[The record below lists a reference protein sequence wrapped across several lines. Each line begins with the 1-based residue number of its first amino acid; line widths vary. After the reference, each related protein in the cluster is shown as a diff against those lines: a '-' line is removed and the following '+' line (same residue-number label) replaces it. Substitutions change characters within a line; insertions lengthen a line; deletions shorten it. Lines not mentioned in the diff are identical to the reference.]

1 MKKFIFSGILL
12 FVISSAYPQ
21 VTKTDVLN
29 DLEKNQPGQAVDQKT
44 VTTATLKTSTRL
56 FKDKDD
62 LTSVIMVIPQD
73 SVVYVLGSDST
84 FLNVDFEG
92 NKGYI
97 YSRHAEINTPVR
109 VTKPG
114 SVQPAA
120 VQESVNGQELRP
132 VQKQTISRFQYLENK
147 YGQSMAS
154 RLYEG
159 KIWKGM
165 NAEMVKDSWGSPK
178 KINRVISGNVV
189 KEEWFFG
196 GTWLHFQNS
205 TLTAWGPIKD

>member
-1 MKKFIFSGILL
+1 MKKFIISGFLL
-12 FVISSAYPQ
+12 FVISSVYPQ
-21 VTKTDVLN
+21 VAKTDVLQ
-29 DLEKNQPGQAVDQKT
+29 DLEKNKSNQAVEQKT
-44 VTTATLKTSTRL
+44 VTTGTLKSATRL

-97 YSRHAEINTPVR
+97 YAKHAEVNSPVR
-109 VTKPG
+109 VTKPAPIQSQAG
-114 SVQPAA
+114 
-120 VQESVNGQELRP
+120 QESGNEQEARP
-132 VQKQTISRFQYLENK
+132 VQKQTISRYQYLENK
-147 YGQSMAS
+147 YGPSMAA

-165 NAEMVKDSWGSPK
+165 NAQMARDSWGSPK
-178 KINRVISGNVV
+178 KINSVISGNVV
-189 KEEWFFG
+189 NEEWFFSS
-196 GTWLHFQNS
+196 TWLHFQNS
-205 TLTAWGPIKD
+205 TLTDWGPIKD